1 MKKCIYGFLLVVAV
15 ATSLCGCGSNSG
27 QQKDA
32 AADVVNEVEQHSVAP
47 DTAIS
52 RGVQVID
59 FYATWCGPCKRLA
72 PILENLEKKYD
83 GKIVFRRVD
92 IDQNP
97 DMAAEYNVQAVPTLV
112 IIDGEVKDVI
122 VGLLSEEDLD
132 ARLAK
137 FVK

>member
-1 MKKCIYGFLLVVAV
+1 MKKGIYRSLLVMAV
-15 ATSLCGCGSNSG
+15 ATGLCGCGSNG
-27 QQKDA
+27 RQQREA
-32 AADVVNEVEQHSVAP
+32 AADVANEIEQQSAASDSVHSE
-47 DTAIS
+47 
-52 RGVQVID
+52 GVQVID

-83 GKIVFRRVD
+83 GKIAFRRVD

>member
-27 QQKDA
+27 HQKDA
-32 AADVVNEVEQHSVAP
+32 AADVVNEVEQHSAAP

-83 GKIVFRRVD
+83 GKIAFRRVD